1 MSHSPQH
8 AASRWMKAKEG
19 LCIGRNSVYNGV
31 FTSEVKLDKA
41 QHRTRRWNVI
51 GSGLLCA
58 AFAVVV
64 LYTSPRAFFSP
75 LALVVVAAIG
85 LAAVLLQLRV
95 RRDGDHRRVRGPVLL
110 NLLGILLAVT
120 ALFADV
126 LHLSS
131 GLFQV
136 AALAAVGCF
145 SISSVIILETLRKH
159 RAVPK

>member
-1 MSHSPQH
+1 MLASHQARRRQKVRLNSPERK
-8 AASRWMKAKEG
+8 S
-19 LCIGRNSVYNGV
+19 
-31 FTSEVKLDKA
+31 
-41 QHRTRRWNVI
+41 RRWNVI

-64 LYTSPRAFFSP
+64 LYTSPRAFYSP

-95 RRDGDHRRVRGPVLL
+95 RRDADRRVRGPVLL

-120 ALFADV
+120 ALFADA
-126 LHLSS
+126 LHLKS
-131 GLFQV
+131 GVFQV
-136 AALAAVGCF
+136 TALAAVGCF
-145 SISSVIILETLRKH
+145 SISSVIILETLRKR

>member
-1 MSHSPQH
+1 MNIPERKS
-8 AASRWMKAKEG
+8 
-19 LCIGRNSVYNGV
+19 
-31 FTSEVKLDKA
+31 
-41 QHRTRRWNVI
+41 RRWNVI

-95 RRDGDHRRVRGPVLL
+95 RRDADQRVRGPVWL
-110 NLLGILLAVT
+110 NVLGIMLALT
-120 ALFADV
+120 ALFADI

-136 AALAAVGCF
+136 TALGAVGCF
-145 SISSVIILETLRKH
+145 SISSVVILEALRKH

>member
-1 MSHSPQH
+1 MNVPERKS
-8 AASRWMKAKEG
+8 
-19 LCIGRNSVYNGV
+19 
-31 FTSEVKLDKA
+31 
-41 QHRTRRWNVI
+41 RRWNVI

-95 RRDGDHRRVRGPVLL
+95 RRDSDQRVRGPVWL
-110 NLLGILLAVT
+110 NVLGIMLALS
-120 ALFADV
+120 ALFADI

-136 AALAAVGCF
+136 TALGAVGCF
-145 SISSVIILETLRKH
+145 SISSVIILEALRKH

>member
-1 MSHSPQH
+1 MNIPERKS
-8 AASRWMKAKEG
+8 
-19 LCIGRNSVYNGV
+19 
-31 FTSEVKLDKA
+31 
-41 QHRTRRWNVI
+41 RRWNVI

-95 RRDGDHRRVRGPVLL
+95 RHDAERRTRGPVWL
-110 NLLGILLAVT
+110 NLLGILLALA
-120 ALFADV
+120 ALFSDV

-145 SISSVIILETLRKH
+145 SISSVIIMEALRKH
-159 RAVPK
+159 RVVPK

>member
-1 MSHSPQH
+1 MNVPERKS
-8 AASRWMKAKEG
+8 
-19 LCIGRNSVYNGV
+19 
-31 FTSEVKLDKA
+31 
-41 QHRTRRWNVI
+41 RRWNVI

-95 RRDGDHRRVRGPVLL
+95 RRDADQRVRGPVWL
-110 NLLGILLAVT
+110 NVLGIMLALS
-120 ALFADV
+120 ALFADI

-136 AALAAVGCF
+136 TALGAVGCF
-145 SISSVIILETLRKH
+145 SISSVIILEALRKH